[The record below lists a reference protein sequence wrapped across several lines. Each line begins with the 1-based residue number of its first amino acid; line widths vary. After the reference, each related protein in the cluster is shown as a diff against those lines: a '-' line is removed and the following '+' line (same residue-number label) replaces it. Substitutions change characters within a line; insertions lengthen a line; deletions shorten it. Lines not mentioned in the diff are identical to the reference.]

1 MSRIEARFRKL
12 ARDGRRALIPFVTAG
27 DPSPDLSLE
36 TLHAMVSAGADLVEV
51 GIPFSD
57 PMADGPA
64 VQRASERALAG
75 GMTLSGAL
83 DIVRRFRARDD
94 STPLVMMGYM
104 NPIEA
109 YGCGAFADAA
119 AEAGVDGVITVD
131 LPPEE
136 DADLRDALRRH
147 ELDPIYLVSPTTSD
161 DRVRLICERASGFVY
176 YVSLKGVTGAG
187 HLDVNAVQGNVRRV
201 KAATGLPVGVGF
213 GVRDA
218 QSAAAIAEVADAVVV
233 ASVLLEQ
240 SEKLAD
246 WPEAIPGTVAGHVA
260 AMRLAMDGGS

>member
-1 MSRIEARFRKL
+1 MSRIEARFRHL

-27 DPSPDLSLE
+27 DPSPDLSVE
-36 TLHAMVSAGADLVEV
+36 TLHAMVSAGADIVEV

-83 DIVRRFRARDD
+83 DVVRRFRARDD
-94 STPLVMMGYM
+94 ATPLVMMGYM
-104 NPIEA
+104 NPIETC
-109 YGCGAFADAA
+109 GCGAFADAA
-119 AEAGVDGVITVD
+119 AEAGADGVITVD

-147 ELDPIYLVSPTTSD
+147 GLDPIYLVSPTSSD
-161 DRVRLICERASGFVY
+161 ERVRLICERASGFVY

-187 HLDVNAVQGNVRRV
+187 HLDVGAVRENVRRV

-240 SEKLAD
+240 SEKLSAS
-246 WPEAIPGTVAGHVA
+246 PEAIPGRVAEHVA
-260 AMRLAMDGGS
+260 AMRLAMDGAS